1 MRRWTHSKPREP
13 INQRQRLGTRP
24 IARIR
29 IGQRTD
35 IRPTPTTVQS
45 AHESHP
51 PIDPNPAGRDFVA
64 GDVHGEFPTLTRL
77 LDQVGFETSRDRLF
91 ALGDLVDR
99 RPDSAAALDWIE
111 SRRITLSVRGNHEQ
125 LLLDRITWAEEDP
138 DAGTWGLTS
147 HTCGSPTSPARLGR
161 AGAR

>member
-1 MRRWTHSKPREP
+1 MNRIPR
-13 INQRQRLGTRP
+13 
-24 IARIR
+24 
-29 IGQRTD
+29 
-35 IRPTPTTVQS
+35 
-45 AHESHP
+45 
-51 PIDPNPAGRDFVA
+51 IDPNPAGRDFVA